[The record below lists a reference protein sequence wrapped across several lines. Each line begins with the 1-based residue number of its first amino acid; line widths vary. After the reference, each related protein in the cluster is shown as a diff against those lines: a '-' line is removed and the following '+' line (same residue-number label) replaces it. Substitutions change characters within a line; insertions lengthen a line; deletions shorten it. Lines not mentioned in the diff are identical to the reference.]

1 MFRSAL
7 SGFLLFVAL
16 PFFAQTKVKSP
27 DEFLP
32 HKLGE
37 KFTAHHQLT
46 DYFDYLAANAQQN
59 MRIEQYGTTSEER
72 PLRMVFFS
80 SPENMARLEQ
90 IRLNNLRLAGSLPG
104 QPDVSNPIAI
114 VWLSMS
120 VHGNEASGSE
130 CSMELAYRLATQT
143 DPQIKEWLKN
153 TVVIVDP
160 SLNPDGYDRY
170 THWNRS
176 ISNLSKNIN
185 PDSRE
190 HREPWPGGRVNHYY
204 FDLNRDWAWGTQV
217 ESRQRI
223 AAYQR
228 WLPQV
233 HADLHEQGIDNPYYF
248 APAAEPTH
256 DYITTWQ
263 REFQTRIGENHARY
277 FDQNGWM
284 YFTKEVFDLF
294 YPSYGDTYP
303 MLNGAIGMTYEQAG
317 NSSASIAVSMSNG
330 DTLTLH
336 DRILHHL
343 TTSLSTIEVTSR
355 NAAKV
360 VENFRSYY
368 AKTSAQP
375 QGIYKAFVI
384 RDINDPNKINTL
396 CALLD
401 LHQIKYGRAGAG
413 MSGVKAFDY
422 QSGKETMV
430 SIQPND
436 VVISAYQQKSTLLQ
450 VLFEP
455 ESHLTDSLTY
465 DITAWAL
472 PYAHGLSAYALKD
485 RLEPKKPFEPMK
497 APNVLLASSPYT
509 WCIHRNSIAE
519 AAFLSEILQ
528 KGVKVRYATKP
539 FSAADQQFTEGAL
552 VINRGDNR
560 SIATDLD
567 GIVKT
572 AAAHTNVTLHPIFTG
587 YVGKGS
593 DLGSE
598 AFQLIKTPEV
608 AVVYGDDVENNEYG
622 QVWYFFEQE
631 LKYPITPISLDRLQ
645 KVDFNRITTLIFP
658 NGSYHLSDPQLAQ
671 LQEWVRKGGRIIA
684 SEGALK
690 IFADK
695 DGFALKTKEAPKK
708 DSTAAPLPFYA
719 RERAGVSDQ
728 IPGAIMKA
736 KADPSHPL
744 AYGMG
749 DAYFTLK
756 TNSDVYEMSDKATP
770 VIYLEDNFT
779 TYGFIG
785 SRLKPRLK
793 KTPIAAVQQLGEGSM
808 IYLIDNPLYRCFW
821 QEGKVLF
828 ANALFF

>member
-1 MFRSAL
+1 MNLFRTAL
-7 SGFLLFVAL
+7 SGLLLLVAL

-46 DYFDYLAANAQQN
+46 AYFDYLAANAQQT
-59 MRIEQYGTTSEER
+59 MRIEQYGTTNEDR
-72 PLRMVFFS
+72 PLRMVFVS
-80 SPENMARLEQ
+80 SPENIARLEQ
-90 IRLNNLRLAGSLPG
+90 IRVNNLRLAGSLPG

-114 VWLSMS
+114 VWISMS
-120 VHGNEASGSE
+120 VHGNEPSGSE
-130 CSMELAYRLATQT
+130 CSMELAYRLAMQT

-153 TVVIVDP
+153 TVVIIDP

-170 THWNRS
+170 THWNRDVSNS
-176 ISNLSKNIN
+176 IKNTN

-204 FDLNRDWAWGTQV
+204 FDLNRDWAWATQV
-217 ESRQRI
+217 ETRQRI
-223 AAYQR
+223 LAYQR

-233 HADLHEQGIDNPYYF
+233 HADLHEQGVDNPYYF

-256 DYITTWQ
+256 DYITPWQ

-277 FDQNGWM
+277 FDQHGWM

-303 MLNGAIGMTYEQAG
+303 MLNGAIGMTYEQGG
-317 NSSASIAVSMSNG
+317 NSSAGTAINMSNG

-343 TTSLSTIEVTSR
+343 TTSLSTIEITSR

-368 AKTSAQP
+368 AKTSTQP

-396 CALLD
+396 CTLLD

-422 QSGKETMV
+422 QSGKETTV

-436 VVISAYQQKSTLLQ
+436 VVISAYQLKSTLLQ
-450 VLFEP
+450 ALFDP
-455 ESHLTDSLTY
+455 ESRLSDSLTY

-472 PYAHGLSAYALKD
+472 PYAHGLSAYALKE

-497 APNVLLASSPYT
+497 APTVMLAASPYS

-519 AAFLSEILQ
+519 AEFLSEILQ

-539 FSAADQQFTEGAL
+539 FSAADQQFVAGAL

-560 SIATDLD
+560 SITADLD

-572 AAAHTNVTLHPIFTG
+572 AAARANVTLHPIFTG

-598 AFQLIKTPEV
+598 TFQLIKTPEV
-608 AVVYGDDVENNEYG
+608 AIVYGEDVENNEYG
-622 QVWYFFEQE
+622 QVWYFFEQD
-631 LKYPITPISLDRLQ
+631 LKYPITPISLDRLH
-645 KVDFNRITTLIFP
+645 KVDFHKINTLIFP
-658 NGSYHLSDPQLAQ
+658 NGSYHLTEPQLAQ
-671 LQEWVRKGGRIIA
+671 LLDWVRKGGRIIA

-708 DSTAAPLPFYA
+708 DSVSAPLPFYA

-756 TNSDVYEMSDKATP
+756 TNSDVYEMPDKATA
-770 VIYLEDNFT
+770 VIYLE
-779 TYGFIG
+779 
-785 SRLKPRLK
+785 
-793 KTPIAAVQQLGEGSM
+793 
-808 IYLIDNPLYRCFW
+808 
-821 QEGKVLF
+821 
-828 ANALFF
+828 